1 MESELETQVI
11 RKVTMRIIPFI
22 MLLYF
27 MNFLD
32 RVNAGFAA
40 LSMNKAIGLT
50 PAMFG
55 FGGSLFAVGYFIFEV
70 PSNLILSKVGARV
83 WIARVMVTWGLV
95 SVAFAFVSGPTSFY
109 VLRFLLGVAE
119 AGFFPGVILYL
130 GFWFPTRQRAW
141 ATALFM
147 AAAPISGVIGSPISG
162 LLMEVPKFAGLSNW
176 QWLFVAEGAP
186 AIILGLLVLVM
197 LTDGPEKATWLSP
210 NERGWLMSRLASER
224 AETHRNPTHVGGTLR
239 ALADPRVLMLA
250 LVYTGVSTGS
260 YTLALWGPT
269 IINQYG
275 FPSLE
280 VGILNGIPNV
290 VAVLGMIAWAR
301 HSDRAKERTWHVAIP
316 CLVAC
321 AGMIL
326 GANLPTALGVV
337 LALLLV
343 NTGTGSAKPPLWAMP
358 SMFLSGSAAA
368 AGLAAINA
376 IGGLGSSVGPLAIGW
391 FKSHTGSYQGGL
403 YVLATLLMISAVGTL
418 LIKQSRPREVSTAQV

>member
-1 MESELETQVI
+1 MESKFEAQLI
-11 RKVTMRIIPFI
+11 RKVTVRIIPFI

-27 MNFLD
+27 VNFLD
-32 RVNAGFAA
+32 RVNAGFGA

-70 PSNLILSKVGARV
+70 PSNLILAKVGARV
-83 WIARVMVTWGLV
+83 WITRVMVTWGLV

-130 GFWFPTRQRAW
+130 GFWFPARQRAA

-162 LLMEVPKFAGLSNW
+162 LLMELPHFAGLSNW
-176 QWLFVAEGAP
+176 QWLFIVEGVP
-186 AIILGLLVLVM
+186 SVILGLLVLVV
-197 LTDGPEKATWLSP
+197 LSDGPEKAAWLSP
-210 NERGWLMSRLASER
+210 DERGWLMSRLAAER
-224 AETHRNPTHVGGTLR
+224 AETHRNPTHVDGTLR
-239 ALADPRVLMLA
+239 ALADPRVLMFA
-250 LVYTGVSTGS
+250 LIYTGVSTGS

-269 IINQYG
+269 IIKQYG

-280 VGILNGIPNV
+280 IGILNGIPNIF
-290 VAVLGMIAWAR
+290 AVIGMIAWAR
-301 HSDRAKERTWHVAIP
+301 HSDRTKERTWHIAIP

-337 LALLLV
+337 LALILV

-376 IGGLGSSVGPLAIGW
+376 IGGLASSVGPFAIGW
-391 FKSHTGSYQGGL
+391 FKGHTGSYQGGL
-403 YVLATLLMISAVGTL
+403 YVLAALLVISAVGIL
-418 LIKQSRPREVSTAQV
+418 LIRQSRPREAAPTQV